1 MEGACGDPMCNF
13 KGIGTKLWKKKRISS
28 SKQHA
33 FSVVVEVER
42 LFGVDQLTPISFPLW
57 KGRPISSI
65 YLVIE
70 EVRKWHYGLRQMH
83 SVVT

>member
-1 MEGACGDPMCNF
+1 MQFQGDWNQTVEEE
-13 KGIGTKLWKKKRISS
+13 KNQQ
-28 SKQHA
+28 QHA